1 MGKLTMTMSIGDY
14 LDLRRSPARAM
25 ITFERL
31 KQSLVEEPGLL
42 LRSAVFLQVMNTDV
56 KPFPR
61 ERVNVS
67 SCIALFPVVCE
78 AVPC

>member
-1 MGKLTMTMSIGDY
+1 MGTLTLTMTIGDY
-14 LDLRRSPARAM
+14 LDLRRSPARTV

-31 KQSLVEEPGLL
+31 KQSLVEESRLL
-42 LRSAVFLQVMNTDV
+42 LRSAIFLQVMNADV
-56 KPFPR
+56 KAFPR

-78 AVPC
+78 AAPC